1 MQEHEQNEKEIIEG
15 YEIKYS
21 MKVGGKRFA
30 FGIHIDPKHKDKYF
44 EGVITYNDIFANYE
58 GYASDDYFD
67 IMHRLLDRMT
77 AELQQMEQKRDAIGM
92 ADISCLKRE
101 DLIPVSGDESIVG
114 KVVAIDEKYLHD
126 GYKDISHQLYLT
138 DGGFGAEGGGRGRAC
153 FCWDLYRQERDRIER
168 PEVIGIVPPEK
179 LPDFAK
185 ATLAKIESG
194 ELTEQKYI
202 EMKTKRE
209 KGTER

>member
-1 MQEHEQNEKEIIEG
+1 MQENNEKEIIEG
-15 YEIKYS
+15 YEIKHS

-30 FGIHIDPKHKDKYF
+30 FGIHVDPRHNDKYF
-44 EGVITYNDIFANYE
+44 EGVITQNDIFVNYE
-58 GYASDDYFD
+58 GYASDDYYE
-67 IMHRLLDRMT
+67 IMHRLLNRMT
-77 AELQQMEQKRDAIGM
+77 GELQRMEQMRDAIGM
-92 ADISCLKRE
+92 EDISCLKRE
-101 DLIPVSGDESIVG
+101 DLIPISGDESIFG
-114 KVVAIDEKYLHD
+114 KVVAIDEKYLCD

-153 FCWDLYRQERDRIER
+153 FCWNLYSQERDRIER

-179 LPDFAK
+179 LPAFAK

-202 EMKTKRE
+202 EMKTKKKEGEAR
-209 KGTER
+209 

>member
-1 MQEHEQNEKEIIEG
+1 MRETNEKEIVEG

-21 MKVGGKRFA
+21 IQVGGKRFA
-30 FGIHIDPKHKDKYF
+30 FGIHVDPNHKDKYF
-44 EGVITYNDIFANYE
+44 EGVITHHDIFLNYE
-58 GYASDDYFD
+58 GYASDDYYE
-67 IMHRLLDRMT
+67 IMHRLIDRMT
-77 AELQQMEQKRDAIGM
+77 KELQRMEQKREAIGM
-92 ADISCLKRE
+92 KDISCLKRE

-153 FCWDLYRQERDRIER
+153 FCWNLYSQERDRIER
-168 PEVIGIVPPEK
+168 PEVIGIVPSEK

-185 ATLAKIESG
+185 VTLAKIESG
-194 ELTEQKYI
+194 ELSEQKYI
-202 EMKTKRE
+202 ELKTTGQ
-209 KGTER
+209 KGNER

>member
-1 MQEHEQNEKEIIEG
+1 MQENNEKEIIEG
-15 YEIKYS
+15 YEIKHS

-30 FGIHIDPKHKDKYF
+30 FGIHVDPRHKDKYF
-44 EGVITYNDIFANYE
+44 EGVITQNDIFVNYE
-58 GYASDDYFD
+58 GYASDDYYE
-67 IMHRLLDRMT
+67 IMHRLLNRMT
-77 AELQQMEQKRDAIGM
+77 GELQRMEQMRDAIGM
-92 ADISCLKRE
+92 EDISCLKRE
-101 DLIPVSGDESIVG
+101 DLIPISGDESIVG
-114 KVVAIDEKYLHD
+114 KVVAIDEKNLCD

-153 FCWDLYRQERDRIER
+153 FCWNLYSQERDRIER
-168 PEVIGIVPPEK
+168 PGVIGIVPPEK
-179 LPDFAK
+179 LPAFAK

-202 EMKTKRE
+202 ELKTKRE

>member
-1 MQEHEQNEKEIIEG
+1 MQEHEKNEKEIIEG
-15 YEIKYS
+15 YEIKHS

-30 FGIHIDPKHKDKYF
+30 FGIHTDPTHKDKYF
-44 EGVITYNDIFANYE
+44 EGVITQNDIFVNYE
-58 GYASDDYFD
+58 GYASDDYYE

-77 AELQQMEQKRDAIGM
+77 GELQRMEQKRDAIGM

-153 FCWDLYRQERDRIER
+153 FCWDLYSQERDRIER

-185 ATLAKIESG
+185 ATLSKIESG
-194 ELTEQKYI
+194 ELTEEKFF

>member
-1 MQEHEQNEKEIIEG
+1 MQENNEKEIIEG
-15 YEIKYS
+15 YEIKHS

-30 FGIHIDPKHKDKYF
+30 FGIHVDPRHKDKYF
-44 EGVITYNDIFANYE
+44 EGVITQNDIFINYE
-58 GYASDDYFD
+58 GYASDDYYE
-67 IMHRLLDRMT
+67 IMHRLLNRMT
-77 AELQQMEQKRDAIGM
+77 GELQRMEQMRDAIGM
-92 ADISCLKRE
+92 EDISCLKRE
-101 DLIPVSGDESIVG
+101 DLIPISGDESIVG
-114 KVVAIDEKYLHD
+114 KVVAIDEKYLCD

-153 FCWDLYRQERDRIER
+153 FCWNLYSQERDRIER

-179 LPDFAK
+179 LPAFAK

-202 EMKTKRE
+202 EMKTKKKEGEAR
-209 KGTER
+209 